1 MGRRY
6 PSPAGDCGDTDA
18 RGETPM
24 STSAAALAH
33 SASSPHG
40 ELAAPG
46 GRHGGTAGAL
56 ASSSVGAPSCQRSP
70 VRGGAESGR
79 ERRVARRARATR
91 ARAGDAAISDGMS
104 W

>member
-1 MGRRY
+1 MCATSRR
-6 PSPAGDCGDTDA
+6 SERRGGDADA
-18 RGETPM
+18 RGDTPM
-24 STSAAALAH
+24 STSAAALAY

-40 ELAAPG
+40 ELAVPG
-46 GRHGGTAGAL
+46 GRHGGGGAL